1 VPHHPSRDKVPVG
14 PDEGRRG
21 VRFSAKKSTNET
33 YKKLQESYENPVL
46 LLHPI
51 GGWTK
56 DNDVPLKTRIK
67 QHQVLLDEGVLD
79 PKKTILSIFPSPML
93 YAGPTEV

>member
-1 VPHHPSRDKVPVG
+1 MFVFQLRNPLHNGHVLLI
-14 PDEGRRG
+14 
-21 VRFSAKKSTNET
+21 NET